1 MPDAIAWAINILLA
15 ALILIIGFWI
25 AGPVYKA
32 GHAIGKKYE
41 KLDDTLFCFFG
52 SITRYVLLAF
62 ALIAILGRIGAETT
76 SIVALIGLAYNDNT
90 DDARKVIE
98 GV

>member
-1 MPDAIAWAINILLA
+1 
-15 ALILIIGFWI
+15 
-25 AGPVYKA
+25 
-32 GHAIGKKYE
+32 
-41 KLDDTLFCFFG
+41 DDTLFCFFG